1 MCGVWRRKR
10 QPTPMF
16 LPGESQRWRSLAGCR
31 LWGRTESDRL
41 KQLSSSVSQ
50 GFLDSSVG
58 KESACNAGDP
68 VSIPVQGRSAR
79 EGIGYHSS
87 ILGLPLWLRWQRI
100 HLQCGRPGFDPW
112 VGKIPWRREWQPTP
126 VFLPGESLGQRNLA
140 SCSPWGRK
148 DLDTTEQLST
158 PQHPLCTSQRVGQFQ

>member
-112 VGKIPWRREWQPTP
+112 VGKILRRREGTRNSVLLWRFPWIVQPMG
-126 VFLPGESLGQRNLA
+126 L
-140 SCSPWGRK
+140 
-148 DLDTTEQLST
+148 
-158 PQHPLCTSQRVGQFQ
+158 QRVRHDCNFHSLSVSQHFGDIKIIVVYHLKK